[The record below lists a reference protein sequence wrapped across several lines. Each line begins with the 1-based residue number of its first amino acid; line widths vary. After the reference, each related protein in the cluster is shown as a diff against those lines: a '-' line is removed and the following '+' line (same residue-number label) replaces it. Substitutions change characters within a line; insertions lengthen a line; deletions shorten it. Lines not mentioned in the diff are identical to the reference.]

1 LTEAAEINWS
11 KRGRWTLR
19 MTMPEHPALLL
30 RSADSV
36 ARFVAEIRLLASALR
51 AVALAAV
58 ALTQTLDGFRA
69 GYVATRATGQC
80 RRIATGATCAAS

>member
-1 LTEAAEINWS
+1 MI
-11 KRGRWTLR
+11 
-19 MTMPEHPALLL
+19 MPEHLALLV

-58 ALTQTLDGFRA
+58 ALTQTLNGFRA
-69 GYVATRATGQC
+69 GYVASARNLSMPEDWH
-80 RRIATGATCAAS
+80 RATCAAS